1 MKYVEKDDEYD
12 FYKNE
17 GDKIW
22 DVTENPISRGP
33 VLFSFDKKK
42 IFNFWEDY
50 PQNLNKEEKEIFDKE
65 NPHWAALKCETEEE
79 YLILKKR
86 IEEMSENYDEDE

>member
-12 FYKNE
+12 FYKND

-22 DVTENPISRGP
+22 DVTENLISRGP

-42 IFNFWEDY
+42 IYNFWEDY
-50 PQNLNKEEKEIFDKE
+50 PQNLTKEEKELFDKE
-65 NPHWAALKCETEEE
+65 KPFWTKPRARLTTSPKEWCRNPLTDLPKGA
-79 YLILKKR
+79 R
-86 IEEMSENYDEDE
+86 R